1 MKKLL
6 AVLLVLCLLPWVYAE
21 ESPAITEVVSALS
34 DAELKELYVA
44 VKNELMERKLWDTSF
59 LPAGVY
65 IGGLNLPVGSY
76 ELTLRDSGIIRAFRD
91 YETFLEGG
99 KNFIY
104 YTFHDSDTLFTLTLT
119 EGVCWVLPMDAMVRP
134 FTGLVW

>member
-6 AVLLVLCLLPWVYAE
+6 AVVLMLCLLVPWAAAE
-21 ESPAITEVVSALS
+21 DVKSLNDE
-34 DAELKELYVA
+34 ELKSLYIA
-44 VKNELMERKLWDTSF
+44 IKEELMERKLWDTSF

-76 ELTLRDSGIIRAFRD
+76 ELTLRDSGIIRAYRD

-99 KNFIY
+99 ENYIY

-119 EGVCWVLPMDAMVRP
+119 EGVCWVIPMDAMARP